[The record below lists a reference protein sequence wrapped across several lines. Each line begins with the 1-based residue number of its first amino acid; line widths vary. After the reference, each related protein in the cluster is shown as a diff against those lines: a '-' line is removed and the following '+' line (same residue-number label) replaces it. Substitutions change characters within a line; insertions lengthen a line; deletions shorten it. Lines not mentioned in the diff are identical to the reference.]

1 MANAANLINFGT
13 AGGTLAVGDM
23 LYSAY
28 SLSAPSYLPLNNDT
42 ASYLTSSYPTLGAI
56 FAPTTVA
63 YSAASN
69 NVPFFNPNFSYSAI
83 FGNKTYYLTAS
94 SGTVLASTNLST
106 WISRSIPSKNVVY
119 GSSSSS
125 NVAWASFAYGNSR
138 LVAIRNASGATVP
151 NGAFA
156 DNTAAVTTDGG
167 QNWAFGALPSNVTGT
182 GTNIGWASVAYGNGI
197 FMAVGSG
204 NGGGSQTYISRS
216 VGGVEWTSAIAGP
229 NPGFNPGQI
238 VYGNGI
244 WAYTYS
250 NTGSW
255 TVSYSTNTGVS
266 WTTITPFATTAT
278 SIAYG
283 NGVFVV
289 VGSSSTGTATT
300 TCYSS
305 PTCVTWTARTLPSS
319 QIWTSVTYANGY
331 FVAIGDSAT
340 AIATSAD
347 GITWVAQTVPSA
359 SSKGLIA
366 GGNGKFFY
374 QQDVGSTTGANITA
388 INFSQS
394 STSFTLPIASGGP
407 LGTQAYIKA
416 T

>member
-1 MANAANLINFGT
+1 MANAANLINFG
-13 AGGTLAVGDM
+13 AGGAAIGDVV
-23 LYSAY
+23 YSAY
-28 SLSAPSYLPLNNDT
+28 PLTAPSYLPLTNDT
-42 ASYLTSSYPTLGAI
+42 STYLTSSYPTLGAI

-63 YSAASN
+63 YSASSS
-69 NVPFFNPNFSYSAI
+69 NVPFFNPNFGYSAI

-94 SGTVLASTNLST
+94 SGAVLASTNLST

-125 NVAWASFAYGNSR
+125 NVAWAAFAYGNSR
-138 LVAIRNASGATVP
+138 LVAIRGASGATVP
-151 NGAFA
+151 NGGFA

-167 QNWAFGALPSNVTGT
+167 QNWTFGALPQNVTGT

-204 NGGGSQTYISRS
+204 NGGGSQTYTSRS
-216 VGGVEWTSAIAGP
+216 VGGVEWISAIAGP

-244 WAYTYS
+244 WAYIYVD
-250 NTGSW
+250 TGSW
-255 TVSYSTNTGVS
+255 TVSYSTNIGTS

-319 QIWTSVTYANGY
+319 QIWTSVTFANGY
-331 FVAIGDSAT
+331 FVAIGNLAT
-340 AIATSAD
+340 AIATSTD

-359 SSKGLIA
+359 TSKSSIA
-366 GGNGKFFY
+366 GGDGKFFY
-374 QQDVGSTTGANITA
+374 QQNIGSTTSADITT

-394 STSFTLPIASGGP
+394 SASFTLPIVGP
-407 LGTQAYIKA
+407 LSGTQSYIKA
-416 T
+416 S